1 MASKDLSAPFT
12 LYAATYSICSLMV
25 LMTYE
30 MRGTPREGRPEMKL
44 ARKFI
49 DISIHAREQLSE
61 FFLLKVNPKGTVP
74 VLVNERLLEKPIA
87 ESVDI
92 SYYIADWYPTL
103 LPPQHEQVIKELIFE
118 LHEISYKLLTF
129 GTKTKYPHLNRDWLL
144 EQAKRTDISDEYR
157 KALEYKA
164 ELTRGWADHHSEE
177 DLAEN
182 EARTRDFCAKIL
194 ALMEKRPE
202 AKDRFTYIF
211 GPEPTVLDAHA
222 VVFFGR
228 VYDKERL
235 DLLPPILV
243 KWHESI
249 RNTDLW
255 KRAVPDGTTLPPA
268 W

>member
-12 LYAATYSICSLMV
+12 LYAATYSSCSLMV

-30 MRGTPREGRPEMKL
+30 MRGAPREGRPEMKL
-44 ARKFI
+44 ERKFI
-49 DISIHAREQLSE
+49 DISRKGGEQLSE
-61 FFLLKVNPKGTVP
+61 FFLLKVNPKGQVP
-74 VLVNERLLEKPIA
+74 VLVNEKLLEKPLT

-92 SYYIADWYPTL
+92 SYYIADWYPSL
-103 LPPQHEQVIKELIFE
+103 LPPQHEQVIRELVDE
-118 LHEISYKLLTF
+118 MHEISYKLLTF
-129 GTKTKYPHLNRDWLL
+129 GTETKLPQLSRNWLL
-144 EQAKRTDISDEYR
+144 EQAKRTDISTEYK

-164 ELTRGWADHHSEE
+164 ELIKGWADNHSEK
-177 DLAEN
+177 DLAVN
-182 EARTRDFCAKIL
+182 EERTRKFCAKIL

-202 AKDRFTYIF
+202 EKDKFTYIF

-235 DLLPPILV
+235 DLLPPTLV
-243 KWHESI
+243 KWHEDI
-249 RNTDLW
+249 RKTDLW
-255 KRAVPDGTTLPPA
+255 KRAVPNGTTLPPA